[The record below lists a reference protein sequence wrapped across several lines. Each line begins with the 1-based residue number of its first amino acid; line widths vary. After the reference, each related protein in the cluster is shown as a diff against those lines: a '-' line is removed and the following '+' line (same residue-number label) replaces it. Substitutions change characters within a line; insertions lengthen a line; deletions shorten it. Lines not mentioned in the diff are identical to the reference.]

1 MSLQPN
7 QNIFSVNFAKLVLYA
22 SSLGYEVSIREVGR
36 HQIIQKLYLGNEV
49 IVTGWK
55 TFKQSPTSHAEYSY
69 HLDAIAGDLLL
80 FKDGKWVQGLKSY
93 LPLGQYWESLNPNNV
108 WGGNWDRDGNYGEA
122 DNWEV
127 DLVHFEFRGRNNVL
141 YPSL

>member
-1 MSLQPN
+1 MSLQPK
-7 QNIFSVNFAKLVLYA
+7 QNVFSVNFAKLVLYA

-55 TFKQSPTSHAEYSY
+55 TFQQSPTSHVEYSY

-80 FKDGKWVQGLKSY
+80 FKNGVWVQDLKSY
-93 LPLGQYWESLNPNNV
+93 LPVGQHWESLHEKNI
-108 WGGNWDRDGNYGEA
+108 WGGNWDRDENYGESA
-122 DNWEV
+122 NWEV
-127 DLVHFEFRGRNNVL
+127 DFNHFEFRG
-141 YPSL
+141 

>member
-1 MSLQPN
+1 MSLQPK

-55 TFKQSPTSHAEYSY
+55 RFKQTPTSHAEYSY

-80 FKDGKWVQGLKSY
+80 FKDGNWIQDLGSY
-93 LPLGQYWESLNPNNV
+93 LPVGQYWEELDPKNI
-108 WGGNWDRDGNYGEA
+108 WGGNWDRDENYAESA
-122 DNWEV
+122 NWEV
-127 DLVHFEFRGRNNVL
+127 DLNHFEFRG
-141 YPSL
+141 

>member
-1 MSLQPN
+1 MSPQPK

-55 TFKQSPTSHAEYSY
+55 RFQQLPTSHAEYSL

-80 FKDGKWVQGLKSY
+80 FKNGVWVQDLKSY
-93 LPLGQYWESLNPNNV
+93 LPLGQYWESLHEDNI
-108 WGGNWDRDGNYGEA
+108 WGGNWDRDENYGESA
-122 DNWEV
+122 NWEV
-127 DLVHFEFRGRNNVL
+127 DFNHFEFRG
-141 YPSL
+141 

>member
-1 MSLQPN
+1 MSLQPK

-49 IVTGWK
+49 VVTGWK

-80 FKDGKWVQGLKSY
+80 FRDGEWIRDLGSC
-93 LPLGQYWESLNPNNV
+93 LPLGQYWEGLHEDNI
-108 WGGNWDRDGNYGEA
+108 WGGNWDRDENYGESM
-122 DNWEV
+122 NWEV
-127 DLVHFEFRGRNNVL
+127 DFNHFEFRG
-141 YPSL
+141 

>member
-1 MSLQPN
+1 MSLQPK

-55 TFKQSPTSHAEYSY
+55 RFKQTPTSHAEYSY

-80 FKDGKWVQGLKSY
+80 FKDGNWIQDLKSY
-93 LPLGQYWESLNPNNV
+93 LPIGQYWESLHPDNV
-108 WGGNWDRDGNYGEA
+108 WGGNWDRDGNYAESA
-122 DNWEV
+122 NWEV
-127 DLVHFEFRGRNNVL
+127 DFNHFEFRG
-141 YPSL
+141 